1 MAKAES
7 NAPLGR
13 YRAIEF
19 RTCPLT
25 EENPRCFSCAVGVQ
39 RERGRGAIRGGVVA
53 VPLLIAAMLAH
64 DARLSLA
71 AAAIS
76 VVAVIVYTARTLM
89 A

>member
-1 MAKAES
+1 MDYC
-7 NAPLGR
+7 PGC
-13 YRAIEF
+13 YRS
-19 RTCPLT
+19 LT

-64 DARLSLA
+64 DARLCLA

-76 VVAVIVYTARTLM
+76 VVAVIVYTTSSRAPYRFRTRCGLTV
-89 A
+89 